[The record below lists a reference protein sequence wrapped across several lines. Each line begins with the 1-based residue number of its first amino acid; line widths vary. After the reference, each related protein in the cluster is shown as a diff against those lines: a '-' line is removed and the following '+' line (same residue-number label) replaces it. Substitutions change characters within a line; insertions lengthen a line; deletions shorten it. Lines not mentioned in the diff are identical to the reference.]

1 MLFPG
6 AVHDPPQR
14 LSERS
19 LSKSPVSP
27 ETLLQ
32 ALNWRYATKVFDPAR
47 KVSEADLKVLLDSL
61 VLAPSSFGL
70 QPYRFLVVTDPQVRA
85 KLREA
90 SWGQSQVTDC
100 SHLVVFLARQKMT
113 EADVDHLLQRIIQVR
128 GGKVEDL
135 AGYRSIM
142 VGTLVSGPRSAS
154 VPEWSARQAYIA
166 LGQLMASA
174 ALLGL
179 DTCPME
185 GFDPAKYDEILDLG
199 NTPFRTVV
207 VCPVGYRASG
217 DKYASLAKVRFPAEE
232 LVEQR

>member
-1 MLFPG
+1 M
-6 AVHDPPQR
+6 
-14 LSERS
+14 
-19 LSKSPVSP
+19 SPVSP